1 MNLFKLI
8 NEYETIANEK
18 PLMKSINEYLKLA
31 QDYSGD
37 YTTAND
43 HWVFKSQD
51 SKTKALFG
59 DTDKGKHVSAEE
71 VIAQMTDY
79 SGVKFVGTADNGN
92 LIYDWTHSKYCH
104 VRFYVLSESQL
115 SEKLK
120 SELIDGDLSSYE
132 QIFTKVAVKPLHDYN
147 EDLKIG
153 KWYVFSFDEFTKLDT
168 KFGRLSSMFEKLY
181 NSNNPESREEPKT
194 KENQQPKN
202 NLNAKLSKELISLR
216 DGFNNNVDQLISLMD
231 KKLSLGDS
239 KIINSLY
246 NETSVI
252 INYLIGT
259 VNADYSIDQIIK
271 YSDKLLTNLEHEV
284 NVYFSNK
291 SSKNYDILKIFDGA
305 FKDFL
310 QIIRETLEMA
320 SYGEES
326 MMESEFY
333 TLKRE

>member
-18 PLMKSINEYLKLA
+18 PLIKSINEYLKLA

-92 LIYDWTHSKYCH
+92 LVYDWTHSKYCH

-181 NSNNPESREEPKT
+181 NSNNPNIDNSDKYESNNVNKSSSEPWKLDSVSIKNVEELLK
-194 KENQQPKN
+194 QLN
-202 NLNAKLSKELISLR
+202 NLDILGPGIRESLSASLNSHIVDTLNVFNTLKLSNNENEIVKTIRSLKGIIKKVYDINQIPSLNIESKTLINDL
-216 DGFNNNVDQLISLMD
+216 LTI
-231 KKLSLGDS
+231 LG
-239 KIINSLY
+239 NLY
-246 NETSVI
+246 NEVI
-252 INYLIGT
+252 G
-259 VNADYSIDQIIK
+259 D
-271 YSDKLLTNLEHEV
+271 
-284 NVYFSNK
+284 
-291 SSKNYDILKIFDGA
+291 
-305 FKDFL
+305 
-310 QIIRETLEMA
+310 
-320 SYGEES
+320 
-326 MMESEFY
+326 
-333 TLKRE
+333 